1 MRFGMLRALWAYRGF
16 VRNMVAREFRARY
29 TGSLLGAGWAL
40 ITPLLSILVYLVI
53 FSELMKGRM
62 PGAAEGDNLAYG
74 IYLCTGIFA
83 WGFFAEVTTRSL
95 TVFLEFA
102 NLLKKLAFPRIT
114 LPVVVLCSAALNF
127 AMVAVVFLAL
137 LVVTGRFPGWSIL
150 ALVPLLAIQQAIATG
165 LGVALGTLNVFF
177 RDVGSIMGVV
187 MNLWF
192 WATPI
197 VYHPD
202 TLPAWAQPVL
212 AWNPLSAV
220 YRGYHRAVLEGGWP
234 EWGTLLYPLL
244 VAAAALLLARVTF
257 RALSGDLV
265 DEL

>member
-1 MRFGMLRALWAYRGF
+1 MGMLRALWAYRGF

-40 ITPLLSILVYLVI
+40 ITPLLSIVIYLVI

-62 PGAAEGDNLAYG
+62 PNSAEGDDLAYG

-83 WGFFAEVTTRSL
+83 WGYFSEVATRSL
-95 TVFLEFA
+95 SVFLEFA

-114 LPVVVLCSAALNF
+114 LPVVVLCSATLNF
-127 AMVAVVFLAL
+127 AMVAVVFLGL
-137 LVVTGRFPGWSIL
+137 LIGTGRFPGWSIF
-150 ALVPLLAIQQAIATG
+150 ALLPLLALQQAIAIG
-165 LGVALGTLNVFF
+165 LGIALGTLNVFF
-177 RDVGSIMGVV
+177 RDVGAVMAVV

-202 TLPAWAQPVL
+202 GLPAWARPIL
-212 AWNPLSAV
+212 EWNPLYAV
-220 YRGYHRAVLEGGWP
+220 FRSYHRVVLEGAWP
-234 EWGTLLYPLL
+234 EWSTLLYPLVTAVVVL
-244 VAAAALLLARVTF
+244 VLALGTF